1 MPINLVV
8 LDKGLASDGSVKSLG
23 EFSKVYAHSFSGV
36 QQRAFHPMSHLK
48 KFPSIC
54 LVVLDEGLA
63 SNEWVS

>member
-1 MPINLVV
+1 MGQL
-8 LDKGLASDGSVKSLG
+8 
-23 EFSKVYAHSFSGV
+23 KVYAHSFSGDK
-36 QQRAFHPMSHLK
+36 QQAFHPMSHLK